1 MPFGNNIHHYDDII
15 NLPYR
20 KSKRHTP
27 MAAIDRAAQFSP
39 FAALTGYDAAVK
51 ETARLTDKRIEID
64 ESRKSELDEKLQI
77 IREHL
82 GEEVEVAFTYF
93 VPDAR
98 KGGGSYCTTVGLVKK
113 LDHYERQIVLR
124 DGRVIPLDEV
134 IEVECNLPSAMTS
147 PN

>member
-1 MPFGNNIHHYDDII
+1 MIPLGNDNHHYDDII

-51 ETARLTDKRIEID
+51 ETARLTDQRIEID
-64 ESRKSELDEKLQI
+64 ESRKSELDAKLQV

-82 GEEVEVAFTYF
+82 DENVEAAFTHF

-98 KGGGSYCTTVGLVKK
+98 KGGGSYCKAIGIVKK
-113 LDHYERQIVLR
+113 LDDYESQIVLH
-124 DGRVIPLDEV
+124 DGRVIPLDEI
-134 IEVECNLPSAMTS
+134 IEVECDLLPE
-147 PN
+147 